1 MEYIGFAMALIGLGG
16 LAECGGLNRGCFIS
30 LILTAAGGIL
40 MYMGEKNE
48 KSHHID
54 RADRNVL
61 DRLFFL

>member
-30 LILTAAGGIL
+30 LILTAAGGLL

-48 KSHHID
+48 
-54 RADRNVL
+54 R
-61 DRLFFL
+61 